1 MKLKLDA
8 AGNSRSQHGSL
19 NPKKNIIFGVFLTAS
34 GVLVLLFVSL
44 LFGAINTFSGISFYI
59 RGKQQQKILIEHK
72 ELNQKINKITKD

>member
-1 MKLKLDA
+1 LKLKLDA

-19 NPKKNIIFGVFLTAS
+19 NPKKNINYGVFLTAS